1 MGNDEGSVMRTG
13 SFTVRAKT
21 LRRSTTYPRLEVHLC
36 KRFSELNRPIPRD
49 LTATII
55 AKARQVVDGIN

>member
-13 SFTVRAKT
+13 SFEGKDTQT
-21 LRRSTTYPRLEVHLC
+21 LHHLPRLEVHLC